1 MLLDLNSLHE
11 KYQMKIDGVIHIG
24 AHFGEE
30 HSLYKKLM
38 IDKLVY
44 FEPVLK
50 TYKKLQEN
58 VKDAQLFNYALG
70 SENKFIEMYIEE
82 KDLFGCS
89 SILKPSSNYDNVS
102 FTPNETV
109 EMKTLDSFEF
119 VGYNFLNI
127 DVQGYEYEVF
137 KGSSETLKNIDYILC
152 EVNRIIP
159 EKKMDYIGATTIE
172 EITNFL
178 SKYNFQ
184 LVEVD
189 WSGMSWGD
197 ALFIKQK

>member
-1 MLLDLNSLHE
+1 MLLDLNNLHE

-102 FTPNETV
+102 FTPNEIV
-109 EMKTLDSFEF
+109 EMRTLDSFDF

-127 DVQGYEYEVF
+127 DVQGYELEVL
-137 KGSSETLKNIDYILC
+137 KGSLNTLKNVDYIVC
-152 EVNRIIP
+152 EINRNTP
-159 EKKMDYIGATTIE
+159 HKKMDYIGAHDVSDVMSL
-172 EITNFL
+172 L
-178 SKYNFQ
+178 SNYGFT

-189 WSGMSWGD
+189 WSGVSWGD
-197 ALFIKQK
+197 GLFIKK

>member
-127 DVQGYEYEVF
+127 DVQGYELEVL
-137 KGSSETLKNIDYILC
+137 KGSLNTLKNIDYIVC
-152 EVNRIIP
+152 EINKNTP
-159 EKKMDYIGATTIE
+159 QKKMDYIGAPDVSDVISL
-172 EITNFL
+172 L
-178 SKYNFQ
+178 SNYGFT
-184 LVEVD
+184 LVEQD
-189 WSGMSWGD
+189 WAGVSWGD
-197 ALFIKQK
+197 GLFIKK